1 MISTSLNDIRAR
13 DGLRNEMAEQADHWL
28 RERGLS
34 EPPQVEGFSGIA
46 PVEPLT
52 MRQRIVAETEQNQP
66 KGWQAMASSKKKSV
80 YERNAAKFTIQ
91 PITPDHKGPISLDH
105 IKHAMRKFSIRQT
118 ELARAMRKRTSWTA
132 SMLSGVINTDQDERR
147 AIIAAIWRLSEVV
160 K

>member
-1 MISTSLNDIRAR
+1 MISTSLNDVRAR
-13 DGLRNEMAEQADHWL
+13 DGLRNEMAEQADRWL

-34 EPPQVEGFSGIA
+34 EPQQVPGFSGIA

-52 MRQRIVAETEQNQP
+52 MRQRITADTQQQK
-66 KGWQAMASSKKKSV
+66 KGWQSMASDKKKSV

-147 AIIAAIWRLSEVV
+147 AIVAAIWRLSEVV

>member
-1 MISTSLNDIRAR
+1 MISDNLLAVRAR
-13 DGLRNEMAEQADHWL
+13 DGLRNEMSEMADRWL

-34 EPPQVEGFSGIA
+34 EPPQVPGFSGIA

-52 MRQRIVAETEQNQP
+52 MRQRITSDTQQQK
-66 KGWQAMASSKKKSV
+66 KGWQSMASDKKKSV

-91 PITPDHKGPISLDH
+91 PIMPDHKGPISLDH

-147 AIIAAIWRLSEVV
+147 AIVAAIWRLSEVV